1 MKVIAPTSITD
12 AVLVSC
18 SVPENDHAEWNAATA
33 YLAGQKVITAATHKV
48 YEALA
53 ANTSEPPES
62 SPTQWLDLGA
72 TNRWRMF
79 DNKVGTLTSA
89 TGSISVTLA
98 PGIVTGVALFGVN
111 AATVTVTLNDPTDGV
126 VFSRAVDM
134 QDYTGIAD
142 WYAYFFEDVRRK
154 PSLIVEG
161 LPSYRNA
168 QLTIAVSGGVAE
180 TVSIGSLVIGKLRK
194 FADNILAGA
203 SVGIQDFSRKERD
216 AFGNFQ
222 IVERAFAD
230 LARWRFI
237 VPNNRLD
244 AMRETLAALR
254 AKPAVYIGSDRFSST
269 TIYGFFR
276 DFEPVIEYP
285 EHTEVSIQ
293 IEGLV

>member
-18 SVPENDHAEWNAATA
+18 SVPENDYPEWSAATS
-33 YLAGQKVITAATHKV
+33 YTEGQKVIIAATHKV

-53 ANTSEPPES
+53 ANTNKPPAS
-62 SPTQWLDLGA
+62 NPTQWLDLGA

-79 DNKVGTLTSA
+79 DAKVGTVTSA
-89 TGSISVTLA
+89 TSSISVTLA
-98 PGIVTGVALFGVN
+98 AGVVTGIALFGVN
-111 AATVTVTLNDPTDGV
+111 AATVTVTMTDPVEGV
-126 VFSRAVDM
+126 VFSRTADM
-134 QDYTGIAD
+134 QDYTGITD

-168 QLTIAVSGGVAE
+168 QLTITVSGGVAE

-216 AFGNFQ
+216 PFGNFQ
-222 IVERAFAD
+222 VVERAFAD

-276 DFEPVIEYP
+276 DFDPVIDYP
-285 EHTEVSIQ
+285 EHTEVSIE

>member
-1 MKVIAPTSITD
+1 MRVIAPTPITD

-18 SVPENDHAEWNAATA
+18 TVPENDHAEWDSATS
-33 YLAGQKVITAATHKV
+33 YTEGQKVIIAATHKV
-48 YEALA
+48 YEALTA
-53 ANTSEPPES
+53 SANKPPAS

-79 DNKVGTLTSA
+79 DAKVGTVTSA

-98 PGIVTGVALFGVN
+98 PGIVTGIALFGVN
-111 AATVTVTLNDPTDGV
+111 AATVTVTVTDPVEGV
-126 VFSRAVDM
+126 VFMRTADM
-134 QDYTGIAD
+134 QDYTGITD

-168 QLTIAVSGGVAE
+168 QLTITVSGEPAD
-180 TVSIGSLVIGKLRK
+180 TVSIGSLVVGKLRK
-194 FADNILAGA
+194 YADNILAGA

-216 AFGNFQ
+216 QFGSFQ

-237 VPNNRLD
+237 IPNNRLD

-254 AKPAVYIGSDRFSST
+254 SKPAVYIGSDRFSST

-276 DFEPVIEYP
+276 DFEPVIAYP
-285 EHTEVSIQ
+285 EHTEVSIE

>member
-1 MKVIAPTSITD
+1 MKVIAPTPVTD
-12 AVLVSC
+12 ALLVSC
-18 SVPENDHAEWNAATA
+18 TVPEADHAEWSGATA
-33 YLAGQKVITAATHKV
+33 YSIGDRVMIAATHQT
-48 YEALA
+48 YEALTA
-53 ANTSEPPES
+53 HTNKPPAS
-62 SPTQWLDLGA
+62 NVADWLPLGA

-79 DNKVGTLTSA
+79 DEKVGTVTSA

-98 PGIVTGVALFGVN
+98 PGIVTGIALFGVN
-111 AATVTVTLNDPTDGV
+111 AATVTVTMTDPVEGV
-126 VFSRAVDM
+126 VFSRTADM
-134 QDYTGIAD
+134 QDYTGITD

-154 PSLIVEG
+154 PNLIVEG

-168 QLTIAVSGGVAE
+168 QLTVTVSSGVAE
-180 TVSIGSLVIGKLRK
+180 TVSIGSLVVGKLRK

-216 AFGNFQ
+216 VFGNFQ

-254 AKPAVYIGSDRFSST
+254 SKPAVYIGSDRFSST

-276 DFEPVIEYP
+276 DFDPVINYP
-285 EHTEVSIQ
+285 EHTEVSIE

>member
-1 MKVIAPTSITD
+1 MRVIVPTLITD
-12 AVLVSC
+12 TMLVSC
-18 SVPENDHAEWNAATA
+18 TVPENDHAEWSAATA
-33 YLAGQKVITAATHKV
+33 YVVGQKVITAATHKV

-53 ANTSEPPES
+53 ANTSKPPES
-62 SPTQWLDLGA
+62 NPAQWLDLGA

-98 PGIVTGVALFGVN
+98 PGIVTGVALFGLN
-111 AATVTVTLNDPTDGV
+111 AAAVTVTLNDPTDGV
-126 VFSRAVDM
+126 VFTRTVDM
-134 QDYTGIAD
+134 QDYTGVAD
-142 WYAYFFEDVRRK
+142 WHAYFFEDVRRK
-154 PSLIVEG
+154 PSFIVEG
-161 LPSYRNA
+161 LPSYRGA
-168 QLTIAVSGGVAE
+168 QLTVTVSGGAAE
-180 TVSIGSLVIGKLRK
+180 TVSIGSLVIGKQRK
-194 FADNILAGA
+194 FADHILAGA

-216 AFGNFQ
+216 QFGNFQ
-222 IVERAFAD
+222 LVERAFAD

-254 AKPAVYIGSDRFSST
+254 SKPAVYIGSDRFSST

-276 DFEPVIEYP
+276 DFNPVIEYP
-285 EHTEVSIQ
+285 EHTEVSIE